1 MVKSYK
7 FSHGA
12 KMPQIGGFKLISPS
26 EWLFRSH
33 GDVIDAKRR
42 ALEFEQ
48 RHGSL
53 DGAERSIEEFVR
65 QWMLRQLI
73 EVFNYPS
80 EWLGERI
87 IIEESVK
94 MGSTEKEADISI
106 RNSNGRTF
114 LVSIQGSGRA
124 ASRMRASSLIPE

>member
-1 MVKSYK
+1 
-7 FSHGA
+7 
-12 KMPQIGGFKLISPS
+12 MPQIGVFKLISPS

-33 GDVIDAKRR
+33 GDVIDAQRR
-42 ALEFEQ
+42 ASEFEQ

-53 DGAERSIEEFVR
+53 EGAERTIEEFVR

-73 EVFNYPS
+73 EVFSYPQ

-94 MGSTEKEADISI
+94 MGSTGKEADISI

-114 LVSIQGSGRA
+114 LYVEVKKLGI
-124 ASRMRASSLIPE
+124 SS